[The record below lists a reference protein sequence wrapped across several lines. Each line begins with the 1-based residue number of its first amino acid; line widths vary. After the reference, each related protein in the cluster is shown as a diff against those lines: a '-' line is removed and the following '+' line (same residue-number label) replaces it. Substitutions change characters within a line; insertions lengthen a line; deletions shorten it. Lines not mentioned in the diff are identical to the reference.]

1 MENERT
7 FGDVFR
13 DNLDIALTAA
23 IADRFA
29 ERTSERSEG
38 PTELANPQTVTQ
50 PVNPSQTPGGQPV
63 HNVAGFAMNPAML
76 AVAGVGLLVVGLVL
90 AKVLR

>member
-1 MENERT
+1 MQNDRT

-23 IADRFA
+23 IADRFS

-38 PTELANPQTVTQ
+38 PTEFANPATVTQ
-50 PVNPSQTPGGQPV
+50 PVNPSQLPGGQAIVP
-63 HNVAGFAMNPAML
+63 GR
-76 AVAGVGLLVVGLVL
+76 GLTLTSPLVL
-90 AKVLR
+90 AVGGIVLVGIGLLIARAL

>member
-1 MENERT
+1 MEQNRT

-23 IADRFA
+23 IADRFS

-38 PTELANPQTVTQ
+38 ATEFANPQTVTQ
-50 PVNPSQTPGGQPV
+50 PVNRSQLPSGQALVPGGFTASP
-63 HNVAGFAMNPAML
+63 M
-76 AVAGVGLLVVGLVL
+76 LLVVGGVALVAL
-90 AKVLR
+90 GLLVARVL